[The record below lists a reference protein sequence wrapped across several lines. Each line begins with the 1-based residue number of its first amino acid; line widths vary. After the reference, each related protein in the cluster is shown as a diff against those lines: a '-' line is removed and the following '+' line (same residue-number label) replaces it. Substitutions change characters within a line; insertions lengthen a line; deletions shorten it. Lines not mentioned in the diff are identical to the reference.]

1 MASSS
6 PLASW
11 CSVPWSSS
19 QRKRRPSLL
28 LLPSPLVLESTEQ
41 LLGSLSG
48 PFCWQVAR
56 IYPGNGSWVPF
67 MQQPC
72 LLSLSPTREMWVLE
86 FPALTPSSLDPQRRL
101 ECHSKG
107 PTSRRGQALE
117 GKPFRIQRSCLGASQ
132 SEALLS
138 FSHQLLP
145 WFPPQYL
152 FQCTV
157 DSSSWE
163 KRN

>member
-6 PLASW
+6 PSASW

-19 QRKRRPSLL
+19 QRKRRSSLL

-41 LLGSLSG
+41 LLESLSC

-72 LLSLSPTREMWVLE
+72 LLTLSPTREMWVLE

-107 PTSRRGQALE
+107 PASRGGRALE
-117 GKPFRIQRSCLGASQ
+117 GKPFRIQRSCLRAAQ
-132 SEALLS
+132 SEASLS

-145 WFPPQYL
+145 WFPPQDRS
-152 FQCTV
+152 QCTV
-157 DSSSWE
+157 NMPLWE